1 MRNRAWRR
9 YMEERI
15 VIRRIRTTT
24 YIRYSYWIY
33 FQDVNGYGHNPV
45 LLKDFIGTRDAHRFK
60 THVTTK
66 HDTKY
71 KIKYSPNK
79 SKDCYRENRMLETRE
94 YRKTEFLEIL
104 KEYGIK

>member
-1 MRNRAWRR
+1 MRDRAWRR

-15 VIRRIRTTT
+15 VIRRIRTTI
-24 YIRYSYWIY
+24 YIRSYWRY
-33 FQDVNGYGHNPV
+33 FQDVNGYGHNPA
-45 LLKDFIGTRDAHRFK
+45 LLKDLIGTKDAHRFK
-60 THVTTK
+60 TLVTTK

-94 YRKTEFLEIL
+94 YRKNEFLEIL

>member
-1 MRNRAWRR
+1 MRDRAWRR
-9 YMEERI
+9 HMEERI
-15 VIRRIRTTT
+15 VIRRIRITI
-24 YIRYSYWIY
+24 YMRSYWRY
-33 FQDVNGYGHNPV
+33 LEDVNGYGHNPA
-45 LLKDFIGTRDAHRFK
+45 LLKDLIGTKDAHRFK

-66 HDTKY
+66 HDTKC

-79 SKDCYRENRMLETRE
+79 SKEYYRESKMLETRE